1 MVKLSLK
8 HKLSIIIAT
17 VLTLVIVIVCILN
30 LTFFE
35 KFYINNRK
43 DKLVSSYNNMKAVI
57 EKNGF
62 AEDDIKAEMLRLS
75 KLHNINVFIVDIN
88 WKTAYSTQ
96 NNAEYTYRWLQ
107 RFMFSNDEN
116 IEVLADNNE
125 YTLKRGYDYESR
137 MSYMIIYGTM
147 TDGTQIVMQLV
158 IESIRENVRLF
169 NRFILITGAVVLIIS
184 MFVVYIVASKFTKP
198 VNELS
203 HIAKEMSDLNFD
215 VKYTGSY
222 NDEIGVLGQSI
233 NLMSDNLKSNIAKL
247 KQANY
252 DLEKDIENKNKM
264 ADRQR
269 EFIANVSHELKTP
282 IALIQGYAEGLKDG
296 VADDKDSM
304 DFYCE
309 VISDEADK
317 MNRLVKSLLTLDG
330 IESGSKETN
339 IERFDLSEMINSI
352 IRSNYLS
359 LTQKAIKVVVNI
371 ESGLHVWY
379 DKLHIEEVF
388 NNFFVNA
395 INHSNGLIK
404 VDVIKKDKILK
415 ISIYNSGELIPE
427 GDLEHIW
434 EKFYKVD
441 KARTR
446 EYGGNGIGLSIVK
459 AILDTYGMQY
469 GAENEKDGV
478 NFWFE
483 LECV

>member
-1 MVKLSLK
+1 M
-8 HKLSIIIAT
+8 
-17 VLTLVIVIVCILN
+17 
-30 LTFFE
+30 
-35 KFYINNRK
+35 
-43 DKLVSSYNNMKAVI
+43 
-57 EKNGF
+57 
-62 AEDDIKAEMLRLS
+62 RL
-75 KLHNINVFIVDIN
+75 
-88 WKTAYSTQ
+88 
-96 NNAEYTYRWLQ
+96 
-107 RFMFSNDEN
+107 
-116 IEVLADNNE
+116 
-125 YTLKRGYDYESR
+125 
-137 MSYMIIYGTM
+137 
-147 TDGTQIVMQLV
+147 
-158 IESIRENVRLF
+158 
-169 NRFILITGAVVLIIS
+169 
-184 MFVVYIVASKFTKP
+184 
-198 VNELS
+198 
-203 HIAKEMSDLNFD
+203 
-215 VKYTGSY
+215 
-222 NDEIGVLGQSI
+222 
-233 NLMSDNLKSNIAKL
+233 
-247 KQANY
+247 
-252 DLEKDIENKNKM
+252 
-264 ADRQR
+264 
-269 EFIANVSHELKTP
+269 
-282 IALIQGYAEGLKDG
+282 LKDG

>member
-35 KFYINNRK
+35 RFYINNKK
-43 DKLVSSYNNMKAVI
+43 DKLVSSYNNMKDVI

-107 RFMFSNDEN
+107 RFMFSNDES

-222 NDEIGVLGQSI
+222 HDEIGVLGQSI

-359 LTQKAIKVVVNI
+359 LTHKAIKVVVNI

-459 AILDTYGMQY
+459 AILDTYGMHY
-469 GAENEKDGV
+469 GVENEKDGV

>member
-35 KFYINNRK
+35 RFYINNRK
-43 DKLVSSYNNMKAVI
+43 DKLVSSYNNMKDVI

-107 RFMFSNDEN
+107 RFMFSNDES

-222 NDEIGVLGQSI
+222 HDEIGVLGQSI
-233 NLMSDNLKSNIAKL
+233 NLMSDNLKSNITKL

-309 VISDEADK
+309 VIADEADK

-330 IESGSKETN
+330 IESGSKEAN

-352 IRSNYLS
+352 IRSNFLK
-359 LTQKAIKVVVNI
+359 LREKAIKVVVNI
-371 ESGLHVWY
+371 ASDVHVWY

-388 NNFFVNA
+388 SNFFVNA
-395 INHSNGLIK
+395 INHSSGLIK
-404 VDVIKKDKILK
+404 VDMIKKDKILK

-469 GAENEKDGV
+469 GVENEKDGV